1 MIFPSFLPS
10 RRFAAAVALMLVLVT
25 GTAAAA
31 GDVLRVPHPDLDTL
45 KPGVRAAL
53 APALAR
59 FHSNAE
65 RFRGTALGDL
75 YGQLGMHYQAH
86 ELQEPARICYAN
98 AMALDPDNPRWPY
111 YLAVYHEETGGFA
124 EAAVLY
130 QRSLDLAPDNIAGA
144 TRLGLLSLS
153 AGNSEAASRL
163 LQTVVELEPDNAAAL
178 AGLAGI
184 AQSSGEHEKA
194 VLLYRKALASQP
206 EADQLHYRLALAY
219 RSLGRVDEAREQI
232 ARQGQRIPSIADPLL
247 ALVSARKHPAEYY
260 AGLGNSAMQTGDLQ
274 RAVRAYGLGL
284 SVNPDSIPVRLGLGR
299 AFGALDQVDKA
310 IEQFDHVLALDAGNA
325 GAHLYRGGALELKGE
340 HAAAEAAFAAAVRSE
355 PQNPQARLALA
366 NAQMR
371 TGAWSD
377 AAANYARLVDAG
389 HGSVEVSYRRGLAA
403 LADGDCA
410 GAEPALLAAHQADR
424 RAARVIQALARLYAT
439 CPQTSDEQR
448 ASALAWAE
456 LLYNGEPGLD
466 TAETLAMALAANGRY
481 QDAEDL
487 QMQALFEATKAGVVE
502 TRPQL
507 RDNLERYRKQ
517 ERASRAWPQDHAVF
531 RPPLL
536 GGGSP
541 NGGSGGPAS

>member
-1 MIFPSFLPS
+1 MMFRTVPLS
-10 RRFAAAVALMLVLVT
+10 RRVAAFAAVMLSLAT
-25 GTAAAA
+25 LPAAAA
-31 GDVLRVPHPDLDTL
+31 GKVLRVPHPELDAL
-45 KPGVRAAL
+45 KPDVRAAL
-53 APALAR
+53 APAVER
-59 FHSNAE
+59 FRRDAD

-98 AMALDPDNPRWPY
+98 AMSLDPDNPRWPY

-130 QRSLDLAPDNIAGA
+130 QRSLDLAPDNVAGA

-153 AGNSEAASRL
+153 AGNSEAAGRL
-163 LQTVVELEPDNAAAL
+163 LQTVVDLEPENAAAL

-184 AQSSGEHEKA
+184 AQSAGEHEKA

-219 RSLGRVDEAREQI
+219 RSLGRVDEARSEM

-260 AGLGNSAMQTGDLQ
+260 AGLGNRAMQAGDMQ
-274 RAVRAYGLGL
+274 RAVRAFGLGL
-284 SVNPDSIPVRLGLGR
+284 SVNPDSVPVRLGLGR
-299 AFGALDQVDKA
+299 AFGALDQIDKA
-310 IEQFDHVLALDAGNA
+310 IEQFDQVIAMDAGNA
-325 GAHLYRGGALELKGE
+325 GAYLYRGGALELKGNHGE
-340 HAAAEAAFAAAVRSE
+340 AEAAFGAAVRIE

-366 NAQMR
+366 NSQMR
-371 TGAWSD
+371 TGAWAR
-377 AAANYARLVDAG
+377 AAANYAQLIDAG

-403 LADGDCA
+403 LADGNCGD
-410 GAEPALLAAHQADR
+410 AEPALLAAHQADR

-439 CPQTSDEQR
+439 CPQIGDDKR
-448 ASALAWAE
+448 ASALAWAQV
-456 LLYNGEPGLD
+456 LYNGEPGLE
-466 TAETLAMALAANGRY
+466 TAETLAMALAANGRF

-487 QMQALFEATKAGVVE
+487 QMQAIFEATKSGVVE
-502 TRPQL
+502 ARPQL
-507 RDNLERYRKQ
+507 RDNLERYRGEQ
-517 ERASRAWPQDHAVF
+517 PASRAWPSDHAVF

-536 GGGSP
+536 GGEGRSAGAGSP
-541 NGGSGGPAS
+541 AS